1 MGPVASVFLFLW
13 VRESALPLVL
23 QNGDQPLTFILVLL
37 GCLLT
42 HQMPAVKEQAAS
54 CQRGTSDMAGEAS
67 LQCAGSW
74 MHRLV
79 SSLFVLSWTLLCYL
93 LALVLLSTPSY
104 SEGTVTL
111 FLFIKIIP
119 IVATK
124 MPRN

>member
-1 MGPVASVFLFLW
+1 
-13 VRESALPLVL
+13 
-23 QNGDQPLTFILVLL
+23 
-37 GCLLT
+37 
-42 HQMPAVKEQAAS
+42 
-54 CQRGTSDMAGEAS
+54 MAGEAS

-93 LALVLLSTPSY
+93 LALVLLNTPSY

-111 FLFIKIIP
+111 FLFIKITP